1 MSVYDRLKKLFELPQ
16 LSDEDRRVYSEA
28 KTPAELVRGLEE
40 LCGRNRLEYDDRY
53 DELAAITRLVASQR
67 EQLRAGGL
75 DAIGQDR
82 VMDDIELQV
91 PKIAFLKNRV
101 NTLKANMHVQLNL
114 IGKIQE
120 METMRQR
127 GFNEAEVDA
136 IMEQVESEIEE
147 YARDLKAGEASTP
160 PEPSPNPETEAAE
173 REARRR
179 KLLGEPEPKAQARGT
194 VREPSG
200 RKPETE

>member
-1 MSVYDRLKKLFELPQ
+1 MSIYDRLKKLFALPQ

-40 LCGRNRLEYDDRY
+40 LCGRNRLEYEDRF
-53 DELAAITRLVASQR
+53 DELEAVSRLIASER
-67 EQLRAGGL
+67 EQLRVGGL

-82 VMDDIELQV
+82 LIYDIELLV
-91 PKIAFLKNRV
+91 PKKAVLKSRV
-101 NTLKANMHVQLNL
+101 DTLKANMHVQLNL

-136 IMEQVESEIEE
+136 ILEQVESEIEK
-147 YARDLKAGEASTP
+147 YVRDLKAGEASTP
-160 PEPSPNPETEAAE
+160 PEPSANPEAETAE

-179 KLLGEPEPKAQARGT
+179 RALGEAEPKAEARGT
-194 VREPSG
+194 VREPAG